1 MSSSDLATLQKLV
14 AERRTIY
21 SLSSESP
28 VPDSEIV
35 SIVQHAIK
43 HVPSAFNTQ
52 STRAV
57 VLLNAEHEKLWDET
71 VKVFEGLVA
80 TGAVPSEV
88 FESWTKPKLAAF
100 KAAKGSILFF
110 EDPAHISG
118 FQEKFPAF
126 KDQFEP
132 WAEHTN
138 AMHQYAVWLALH
150 TAGLGAS
157 LQHYNPVIDSKVA
170 EIFKVPAEWKLRA
183 QLVFGTK
190 TAEPA
195 EKTFNSVEE
204 RVKVFGAQ

>member
-1 MSSSDLATLQKLV
+1 MSSDLASIQKV
-14 AERRTIY
+14 IAERRTIY
-21 SLSSESP
+21 NLCSETP

-35 SIVQHAIK
+35 NIVNHAVK

-80 TGAVPSEV
+80 TGAVPKEA
-88 FESWTKPKLAAF
+88 FESWTKPKLASFRAG
-100 KAAKGSILFF
+100 KGTVLFY
-110 EDPAHISG
+110 EDPAHIAG

-138 AMHQYAVWLALH
+138 AMHQYAVWLSLH
-150 TAGLGAS
+150 AAGLGAS

-170 EIFKVPAEWKLRA
+170 ELFKVPAEWKLRA
-183 QLVFGTK
+183 QLVFGLK
-190 TAEPA
+190 TNEPGD
-195 EKTFNSVEE
+195 KNFNALED